1 MILVDTSVWV
11 SAFRSAGGEN
21 ARVLRQLLDDDEVAL
36 AVPVRIEL
44 LIGVSRRDRVALRRA
59 LSALPVIYPTEQ
71 DWDRIDHWVDIAS
84 RVGEQF
90 GFADLLIGAIA
101 SDNGLLIWS
110 LDRDF
115 SRMAKLGWLKL
126 FRHDKSQA

>member
-59 LSALPVIYPTEQ
+59 LSALPVIHPTEQ

-84 RVGEQF
+84 RVRQQF

>member
-11 SAFRSAGGEN
+11 SAFRSAGGET

-59 LSALPVIYPTEQ
+59 LSALPVIHPTEQ

-84 RVGEQF
+84 RVRQQF